1 MDSSSASVGSRSQ
14 SSSSVACRS
23 HQASRV
29 GGGLLVD
36 RRVGEQ
42 RPLAELGGRLE
53 ALDLEQLGQL
63 PLQRRLAPRLPFR
76 APSSAATLSEN
87 GTPST
92 ILSKPDPMLFRQIIH
107 EDLGCA
113 SYLVGDPAPG
123 VAAVVDPQW
132 DIDPYLNLARLH
144 GVRIE
149 HVLETHNHADH
160 VSGHGR
166 LARATGAT
174 IHVSELAEAE
184 YEHEPF
190 ADGWTLELGEAVSIE
205 AIHTPGHRPEHT
217 SFLLRDAERGGD
229 PVAVLSGDSLFVGDV
244 ARPDLAVEPREG
256 AAGIFRSLH
265 ERLLAL
271 PDEVEVWPGHLG
283 GSLCGSSGIDLKT
296 SSTIGFERRHNRAL
310 AFADEAEFVEDAV
323 ASIGERPPNVE
334 HIVALNRGPLIES
347 IGSPA
352 RLTPRRFEAAI
363 AAGAFAVDSR
373 TNEQF
378 DEAHIPGA
386 ISASA
391 YDTGFATKVAQV
403 VPPDGE
409 VVVVA
414 ASDGNELEA
423 AELLAAVGLRVRGF
437 LGGGMSAWRAEERPV
452 ARIEPIGPE
461 RAGRSCSRATSH
473 RWSSTC
479 AAPASTP
486 TGHIAGSLHIPY
498 GELAR
503 RLDELPRDRALATI
517 CKGGKRSGL
526 AASVLQRE
534 GFETI
539 HVARGG
545 VGTWKTEGRPVETRS
560 ACVGD
565 HPGRG
570 ST

>member
-1 MDSSSASVGSRSQ
+1 
-14 SSSSVACRS
+14 
-23 HQASRV
+23 
-29 GGGLLVD
+29 
-36 RRVGEQ
+36 
-42 RPLAELGGRLE
+42 
-53 ALDLEQLGQL
+53 
-63 PLQRRLAPRLPFR
+63 
-76 APSSAATLSEN
+76 
-87 GTPST
+87 
-92 ILSKPDPMLFRQIIH
+92 MLFRQIIN

-113 SYLVGDPAPG
+113 SYLVGDPSAA
-123 VAAVVDPQW
+123 VAAVIDPQW
-132 DIDPYLNLARLH
+132 DIDPYVNLARLH

-174 IHVSELAEAE
+174 IHVSELADAE
-184 YEHEPF
+184 YEHESF
-190 ADGWTLELGEAVSIE
+190 ADGWTLELGAAVSIE

-217 SFLLRDAERGGD
+217 CFLLRDAERGGD
-229 PVAVLSGDSLFVGDV
+229 PVALLSGDSLFVGDV

-265 ERLLAL
+265 ERLLTL
-271 PDEVEVWPGHLG
+271 PDEIEVWPGHLG

-296 SSTIGFERRHNRAL
+296 SSTIGFERRHNKAL
-310 AFADEAEFVEDAV
+310 AFEDEDDFVDHAV
-323 ASIGERPPNVE
+323 SSLGERPPNVE

-352 RLTPRRFEAAI
+352 RLTPRRLEAAI

-409 VVVVA
+409 VVVIA

-423 AELLAAVGLRVRGF
+423 AELLAAVGLKVRGF
-437 LGGGMSAWRAEERPV
+437 LGGGMSAWRAEERQV

-461 RAGRSCSRATSH
+461 RLAGLLEDAD
-473 RWSSTC
+473 
-479 AAPASTP
+479 APLVVDVRNAGEYAE
-486 TGHIAGSLHIPY
+486 GHIAGSLHIPY
-498 GELAR
+498 GELPR
-503 RLDELPRDRALATI
+503 RLDEVPRTRVLATI

-534 GFETI
+534 GFEVI

-545 VGTWKTEGRPVETRS
+545 VGTWVAEGRPVET
-560 ACVGD
+560 ADAPV
-565 HPGRG
+565 
-570 ST
+570 